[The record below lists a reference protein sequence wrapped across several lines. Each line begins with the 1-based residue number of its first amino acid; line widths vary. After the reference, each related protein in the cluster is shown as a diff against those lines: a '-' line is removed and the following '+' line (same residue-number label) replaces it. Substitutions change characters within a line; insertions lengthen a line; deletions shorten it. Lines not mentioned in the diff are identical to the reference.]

1 MDTFLTT
8 ERLVLRRFTAA
19 DVDALVELDSDPEV
33 TRYLTGGRPTPRA
46 VVEDTLLPLYF
57 DHYRRFGDLG
67 WWAAEEREGGAFL
80 GWFEFR
86 SLHGDRAEVELGYRL
101 RRAAWGHGYATE
113 GSRALVRR
121 GFTGLGVERV
131 VAYTMTVNIGSR
143 RVMEKAGLSYVR
155 TFHEDYPETIAG
167 SEHGEVEYAL
177 TAADWAAAEAVRAAR
192 AERPGPRVPGPA
204 DVWSGILGA

>member
-1 MDTFLTT
+1 M
-8 ERLVLRRFTAA
+8 
-19 DVDALVELDSDPEV
+19 
-33 TRYLTGGRPTPRA
+33 G
-46 VVEDTLLPLYF
+46 
-57 DHYRRFGDLG
+57 
-67 WWAAEEREGGAFL
+67 AEEREGGAFL

-86 SLHGDRAEVELGYRL
+86 PVDGDRAEVELGYRL

-131 VAYTMTVNIGSR
+131 VAYTMAVNSGSR

-155 TFHEDYPETIAG
+155 TFREDYPETIAG

-177 TAADWAAAEAVRAAR
+177 TAADWRAR
-192 AERPGPRVPGPA
+192 A
-204 DVWSGILGA
+204 S